1 MQFNY
6 FGNTGL
12 KVSSM
17 ASGKDSA
24 KLTGLADKTF
34 FSIQVSAFALG
45 GWLTYGGTVKGD
57 PVKVVF
63 FPAVDAQD
71 IMKAAFEGG
80 INTFDT
86 AEVYANG
93 QCEIEMGRVIKELGW
108 KREEIVLISKIFFGT
123 GQKHP
128 NQNGLSR
135 KHLIEG
141 TRASLKRLNVEYLD
155 IVFAHRHDPATPM
168 EEIVRGFNFLID
180 QGLAFYWGTSEWSA
194 AQIEEAHAVA
204 RRLNL
209 IAPVAEQCHYSMLH
223 REKFEVEYKPLFE
236 REGYGTTVWS
246 PLESGLL
253 TGKYD
258 EGVSGPRSKR
268 PWSEN
273 RTFLLTTSQTTV
285 KELKTPAGEA
295 KLAKIRKLKS
305 VADDLGCT
313 RATLAL
319 AWAAKNPHVS
329 TVILGA
335 SKPEQVTE
343 NLKALEILPK
353 LTKEVLEKI
362 EKILDNTPAQP
373 NTFGRTR

>member
-1 MQFNY
+1 MTTTFDPKDMQFNY

-12 KVSSM
+12 K
-17 ASGKDSA
+17 
-24 KLTGLADKTF
+24 
-34 FSIQVSAFALG
+34 VSAFALG

-57 PVKVVF
+57 PVK
-63 FPAVDAQD
+63 D

-258 EGVSGPRSKR
+258 EGIPDDSRFNTN
-268 PWSEN
+268 SE
-273 RTFLLTTSQTTV
+273 FFQTTV